1 MTTAV
6 DTNVIVSFWDSNDSL
21 SSAMTAALYS
31 ARLRGPVVVAAA
43 VYAELLASPGRN
55 EAFLDYFFRETGVAV
70 DWNLDES
77 VWRLAGRA
85 FQSHLLRRKP
95 QIRSGPRRILAD
107 FVIGAHA
114 LRRGYALLTL
124 DDEIYRACFPLL
136 PLVDI

>member
-6 DTNVIVSFWDSNDSL
+6 DTNVIVSSWDSNDSL
-21 SSAMTAALYS
+21 SAAMSAALYS
-31 ARLRGPVVVAAA
+31 ARSQGPVVIAAP
-43 VYAELLASPGRN
+43 VYAELLASPGRD

-85 FQSHLLRRKP
+85 FQSYALRRKRQP
-95 QIRSGPRRILAD
+95 PSGARRILAD

-124 DDEIYRACFPLL
+124 DQEIYRACFPRLR
-136 PLVDI
+136 LVDI